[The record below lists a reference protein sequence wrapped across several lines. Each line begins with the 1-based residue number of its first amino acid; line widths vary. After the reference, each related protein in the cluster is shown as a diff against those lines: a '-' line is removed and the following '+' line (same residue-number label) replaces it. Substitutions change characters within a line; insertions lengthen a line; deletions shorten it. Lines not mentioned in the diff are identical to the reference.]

1 MSFSLP
7 PVLLQ
12 LARNPAI
19 AVGLPLVLGMAD
31 GQLTKSS
38 LKSWYPTLRQPPGEP
53 PRWAFP
59 VVWTTLYA
67 GMGLAS
73 HVLVKAL
80 DTAVIGSP
88 TSRLAMSA
96 LKLYW
101 VQLALNMAWTP
112 LFFGLR
118 NPTLGL
124 LDILPLTATT
134 YALTAKAAQVD
145 PRLSLIFVPYCAW
158 LSYASY
164 LNGASLSLLLR
175 PPVPSCD
182 LLQPSAATYACARLA
197 SARLSASP
205 LPPAP
210 RAPPCARRTADAPSC
225 TLQPASGGSTAAV
238 RTSTRPR
245 RNCARTERRAARQ
258 SDRIDLFGVPLPL
271 PSSRFNFV
279 PFVLSSRNAVSMQYL
294 FSSSP

>member
-1 MSFSLP
+1 MSFTLP
-7 PVLLQ
+7 PILLQ
-12 LARNPAI
+12 LPRNPAI
-19 AVGLPLVLGMAD
+19 AIGLPLVLGMAD

-38 LKSWYPTLRQPPGEP
+38 LKSWYPALRKPAGEP

-59 VVWTTLYA
+59 VVWTALYA

-88 TSRLAMSA
+88 MSRLAMSA

-124 LDILPLTATT
+124 LNILPMTATT

-145 PRLSLIFVPYCAW
+145 PRLSLVFVPYCAW

-164 LNGASLSLLLR
+164 LNAGIWWLNGGKANVDKAKKDLR
-175 PPVPSCD
+175 KD
-182 LLQPSAATYACARLA
+182 
-197 SARLSASP
+197 
-205 LPPAP
+205 
-210 RAPPCARRTADAPSC
+210 
-225 TLQPASGGSTAAV
+225 
-238 RTSTRPR
+238 
-245 RNCARTERRAARQ
+245 
-258 SDRIDLFGVPLPL
+258 
-271 PSSRFNFV
+271 
-279 PFVLSSRNAVSMQYL
+279 
-294 FSSSP
+294 